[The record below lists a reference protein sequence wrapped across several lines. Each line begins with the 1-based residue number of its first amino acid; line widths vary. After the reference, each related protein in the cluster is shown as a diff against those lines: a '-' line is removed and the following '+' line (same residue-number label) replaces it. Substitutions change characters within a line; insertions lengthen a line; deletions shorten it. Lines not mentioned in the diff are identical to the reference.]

1 MKKRIL
7 ALILCV
13 VCAFSLFSACGEKE
27 EGNTV
32 KLQVAD
38 YNPNITHPEGSFYE
52 IDGELKAEGG
62 LVALGEDFLKLMIKG
77 EEIEFALSANA
88 QEQIEIFNKNP
99 LEPWIKKGTMLV
111 LTYKN
116 ENLVKVVYEVEVL
129 NAN

>member
-7 ALILCV
+7 SLILCIA
-13 VCAFSLFSACGEKE
+13 CAFSLFCACDNK

-32 KLQVAD
+32 DLPIAD
-38 YNPNITHPEGSFYE
+38 YNPNIKHPEGSFYE
-52 IDGELKAEGG
+52 FEGELKAEGG

-77 EEIEFALSANA
+77 EEIEFALSDNA
-88 QEQIEIFNKNP
+88 VKLINLFNKDKND
-99 LEPWIKKGTMLV
+99 LMIKKGTMLV

-116 ENLVKVVYEVEVL
+116 ENLVKVVYDVEVL